1 MSLSLQ
7 NNHKV
12 TLQISKCKSF
22 MFPKKKIKIGHFLL
36 CLNLKSMEHIHIKN
50 EYKAFILNRAFVKTM
65 EIFDQIF
72 CDLYVIFVARE
83 ARKKSIFAQS

>member
-12 TLQISKCKSF
+12 TLQISKCKIF
-22 MFPKKKIKIGHFLL
+22 MFPKKIQNRSFLL